1 MGIRYTPILYLG
13 RVFESEE
20 DALAFYQKYFKL
32 FSEEELL
39 DIKSDGF
46 GEWVN
51 GHPTLS
57 FTRTNYYT
65 DNCDYILGFNL
76 KSSVRTPEVFSAAV
90 NFKMAEWKEMFG
102 DEPCNIIHDVCVS

>member
-20 DALAFYQKYFKL
+20 DAFEFYQRHFKL
-32 FSEEELL
+32 SEQDLE
-39 DIKSDGF
+39 DIKVEGF
-46 GEWVN
+46 GEWVY

-76 KSSVRTPEVFSAAV
+76 KSSVRTPEVFSEAV

-102 DEPCNIIHDVCVS
+102 DEPCNIVHAVCVS